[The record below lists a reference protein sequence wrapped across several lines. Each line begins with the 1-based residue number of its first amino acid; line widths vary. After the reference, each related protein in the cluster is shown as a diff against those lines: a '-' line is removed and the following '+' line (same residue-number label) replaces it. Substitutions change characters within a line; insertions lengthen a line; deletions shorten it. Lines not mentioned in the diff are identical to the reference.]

1 MMMCLEGVPANPIFW
16 SVCGVCAI
24 AALGLFTTL
33 KLQKFNGKFYYAH
46 TFGALIWTLLS
57 VGFESASTDF
67 DCQFQWA
74 ILAWP
79 GNAMVPI
86 AWCFFVFAY
95 VDHAAWLK
103 KRIVF
108 AALTLIPLAILAFAA
123 TNPWHKLVYTDATR
137 ILPGEDHI
145 HYVHGPGFYVIVS
158 ILYAFVVP
166 TLWCLAKAF
175 KRAKR
180 TAWPL
185 LITLLLITI
194 TPLTANASYVILGFT
209 IFGLDPTSFM
219 FTLGI
224 IIFTWMLLTN
234 KTMDMAFVGQS
245 ALFNTMTEPVIMIDR
260 FQNIMQMNAAAK
272 QSGLHQKSG
281 NTLTEILAN
290 IKNMTPSGSPDQL
303 CIGDRIY
310 EPRIREIESPLD
322 PAKTILGWSITFVD
336 ITDRIAVSAAL
347 EEALQRADE
356 ASRAK
361 DEFISVVSH
370 ELRTP
375 LTSLTGGLSLA
386 LSGRLGEVNDPILS
400 LLKIAHRNGLRLTR
414 LIDNILLTQK
424 INVNALNLES
434 KPVNLAQLLEESLEE
449 NKMFATERGIELAL
463 KDVDRD
469 AVVTGDAFAIR
480 QIIDNLL
487 SNAIKFSVEN
497 GVVEGTVKASNGLAT
512 LSITNSGRGI
522 PAGMESQVFGRF
534 EQVNDKVESYTQGS
548 GLGLHI
554 SRNLAEKMLG
564 NIFYESEEGHKTTFF
579 ATFPIAITADKD

>member
-1 MMMCLEGVPANPIFW
+1 MMTCLEGVPANPVFW
-16 SVCGVCAI
+16 SVCGVCAV

-103 KRIVF
+103 KRIVY
-108 AALTLIPLAILAFAA
+108 AALALIPLAIFTFAA
-123 TNPWHKLVYTDATR
+123 TNSWHKLVYTDATR

-145 HYVHGPGFYVIVS
+145 QYVHGPGFYVIVS
-158 ILYAFVVP
+158 ILYTFVIP

-175 KRAKR
+175 KRAKK

-185 LITLLLITI
+185 LVTLMIITM
-194 TPLTANASYVILGFT
+194 TPLTANAAYVVFGFT

-234 KTMDMAFVGQS
+234 KTMDMAFVGQA

-272 QSGLHQKSG
+272 QSVLHHNASRSVK
-281 NTLTEILAN
+281 EILAN
-290 IKNMTPSGSPDQL
+290 IRDMTPSESPDQL

-400 LLKIAHRNGLRLTR
+400 LLNIAHRNGLRLTR

-434 KPVNLAQLLEESLEE
+434 KPVKLAQLLEESLEE
-449 NKMFATERGIELAL
+449 NKMFATERGIKLAVNE
-463 KDVDRD
+463 VDQD
-469 AVVTGDAFAIR
+469 AVVIGDAFAIR

-487 SNAIKFSVEN
+487 SNAIKFSTEN
-497 GVVEGTVKASNGLAT
+497 GVVEGSVIASNGQAT

-554 SRNLAEKMLG
+554 SRNLANKMSG
-564 NIFYESEEGHKTTFF
+564 NIFYESEEGLKTTFF
-579 ATFPIAITADKD
+579 ATFPIASTADKG

>member
-1 MMMCLEGVPANPIFW
+1 MEGVPANPIFW

-57 VGFESASTDF
+57 VGLNLHPQISTVSSNGPF
-67 DCQFQWA
+67 WHGRAMQWCQSRGVSLSLPMS
-74 ILAWP
+74 IMPP
-79 GNAMVPI
+79 GS
-86 AWCFFVFAY
+86 
-95 VDHAAWLK
+95 

-281 NTLTEILAN
+281 STLTEILAN
-290 IKNMTPSGSPDQL
+290 IKDMTPSGSPDQ
-303 CIGDRIY
+303 
-310 EPRIREIESPLD
+310 
-322 PAKTILGWSITFVD
+322 
-336 ITDRIAVSAAL
+336 
-347 EEALQRADE
+347 
-356 ASRAK
+356 
-361 DEFISVVSH
+361 
-370 ELRTP
+370 
-375 LTSLTGGLSLA
+375 
-386 LSGRLGEVNDPILS
+386 
-400 LLKIAHRNGLRLTR
+400 
-414 LIDNILLTQK
+414 
-424 INVNALNLES
+424 
-434 KPVNLAQLLEESLEE
+434 
-449 NKMFATERGIELAL
+449 
-463 KDVDRD
+463 
-469 AVVTGDAFAIR
+469 
-480 QIIDNLL
+480 
-487 SNAIKFSVEN
+487 
-497 GVVEGTVKASNGLAT
+497 
-512 LSITNSGRGI
+512 
-522 PAGMESQVFGRF
+522 
-534 EQVNDKVESYTQGS
+534 
-548 GLGLHI
+548 
-554 SRNLAEKMLG
+554 
-564 NIFYESEEGHKTTFF
+564 
-579 ATFPIAITADKD
+579 

>member
-1 MMMCLEGVPANPIFW
+1 MTCLEGVPANPVFW
-16 SVCGVCAI
+16 SVCGICAV

-33 KLQKFNGKFYYAH
+33 KLQKFHGKFYYAH

-74 ILAWP
+74 ILAWL

-95 VDHAAWLK
+95 VDHAAWLR

-108 AALTLIPLAILAFAA
+108 AALTLIPLGIFAFAA
-123 TNPWHKLVYTDATR
+123 TNPWHSLVYTDATR
-137 ILPGEDHI
+137 ILPGRDHI
-145 HYVHGPGFYVIVS
+145 QYVHGPGFYVIVS
-158 ILYAFVVP
+158 ILYAFVIP
-166 TLWCLAKAF
+166 TVWCLGKAF

-185 LITLLLITI
+185 LATLMVITM
-194 TPLTANASYVILGFT
+194 TPMTANAAYVVFGFT

-272 QSGLHQKSG
+272 KSGLHQKSG
-281 NTLTEILAN
+281 STITEIIAN
-290 IKNMTPSGSPDQL
+290 IKNMTPSRCPDQL
-303 CIGDRIY
+303 CFEGRIY

-322 PAKTILGWSITFVD
+322 PVKTILGWSITFVD

-386 LSGRLGEVNDPILS
+386 LSGRLGDVNDPILS

-434 KPVNLAQLLEESLEE
+434 KPVKLAQLLEESLEE

-469 AVVTGDAFAIR
+469 AVVIGDAFAIR

-487 SNAIKFSVEN
+487 SNAIKFSIEK
-497 GVVEGTVKASNGLAT
+497 GVVEGSVTASNGQAA

-534 EQVNDKVESYTQGS
+534 EQVNDKIESYTQGS

-554 SRNLAEKMLG
+554 SRNLAKKMSG
-564 NIFYESEEGHKTTFF
+564 DIFYESEEGLKTTFF
-579 ATFPIAITADKD
+579 ATFPIASTVDKD